1 MTRVS
6 TYPRRPQQ
14 SWGISPYSPGK
25 CFANFQSPSLWR
37 MTRERFVVCLPIH
50 KGSKLISYYN
60 HHFQRTQITAPF
72 SWCSFFWGG
81 RILVLKICPNNSC
94 YEKKPPA
101 LYVTMDCPFESLWA
115 NDVNAGVFFASF
127 FRLIFGCKVTG
138 WILGYLTKNDHNKHH
153 IFT

>member
-37 MTRERFVVCLPIH
+37 MTRERFVVCLPIY
-50 KGSKLISYYN
+50 KGSKLISYCN
-60 HHFQRTQITAPF
+60 HHFQRTQTTAPF
-72 SWCSFFWGG
+72 SWCSFFLGG
-81 RILVLKICPNNSC
+81 ESWCSKFALTTPVT
-94 YEKKPPA
+94 KKTPA

-115 NDVNAGVFFASF
+115 NDANAGVYFASF
-127 FRLIFGCKVTG
+127 FCLIFGCKVTG
-138 WILGYLTKNDHNKHH
+138 WILGYLTKNDHSKHH